1 MHLCSSWY
9 SYHSCCLL
17 ALSKVSLFV
26 KAGATDLSSALRR
39 AFIHFKSDA
48 AETAFLCPEKKIFI
62 HIWWLVVFL
71 FVCFLFFFSLKSI
84 FTEMCISLGFLWGP
98 FTLGLFPAKVFGG
111 KQQISPLSRSAA
123 LPTPPG
129 ATRSIALKGISA
141 TPGWKART
149 VFFLIQDLLS
159 GKISLDLSP

>member
-48 AETAFLCPEKKIFI
+48 AETAFLCPEKKIFYSC
-62 HIWWLVVFL
+62 LVVGWLFGVFFPFL
-71 FVCFLFFFSLKSI
+71 YKVCLWRCVFL
-84 FTEMCISLGFLWGP
+84 LGCLWVP
-98 FTLGLFPAKVFGG
+98 FTCAHSQPKHLGVNRKFPLFREV
-111 KQQISPLSRSAA
+111 
-123 LPTPPG
+123 
-129 ATRSIALKGISA
+129 
-141 TPGWKART
+141 W
-149 VFFLIQDLLS
+149 
-159 GKISLDLSP
+159 LSPVHGGHTQYCPKEGLGCTTVEDKN